1 MSVSGQFPI
10 RDNCD
15 PTDPEEAFLWML
27 VGLPGLKG
35 APLLLPVQHLR
46 AVSRR
51 LWDCGARPVGEPVI
65 KYRPPRAGDPH
76 WLLSPGTW
84 TDINDPDPEDVFD
97 VRQFV
102 AELPLRQRQQLAA
115 ALGLAG
121 AVPDEAPPAPMLPVT
136 QPVATEATASND
148 PLPQFDPTRR
158 GVKAVLA
165 YLRTVDPEERERVLA
180 IEQHLGKARP
190 AILTH
195 YSGLSSGGLK

>member
-1 MSVSGQFPI
+1 MSPDGQFPI

-51 LWDCGARPVGEPVI
+51 LWDCGARPVEEPVI

-84 TDINDPDPEDVFD
+84 ADINDPDPEEVFD
-97 VRQFV
+97 VRKFV

-115 ALGLAG
+115 ALGLTGTVSDA
-121 AVPDEAPPAPMLPVT
+121 APPPPMLPVT
-136 QPVATEATASND
+136 VPVTAEASASND
-148 PLPQFDPTRR
+148 PPELFDPTRR
-158 GVKAVLA
+158 SVKTVLA
-165 YLRTVDPEERERVLA
+165 YLRSADSEERERVLA
-180 IEQHLGKARP
+180 IEEHFGKARS
-190 AILTH
+190 AILSR
-195 YSGLSSGGLK
+195 YQRA

>member
-1 MSVSGQFPI
+1 MSPDGQFPI

-51 LWDCGARPVGEPVI
+51 LWDCGARPVEQPVI

-84 TDINDPDPEDVFD
+84 ADIDDPDPEEVFD

-115 ALGLAG
+115 ALGLTGTVA
-121 AVPDEAPPAPMLPVT
+121 DEAPPEPMLPVT
-136 QPVATEATASND
+136 RPVTTEASASND
-148 PLPQFDPTRR
+148 APPQFDPTRR

-165 YLRTVDPEERERVLA
+165 YLRNAEPEERERVLA
-180 IEQHLGKARP
+180 IERHFGKARP
-190 AILTH
+190 AILSR
-195 YSGLSSGGLK
+195 YQRA

>member
-1 MSVSGQFPI
+1 MSSNGQFPT

-15 PTDPEEAFLWML
+15 RTDPEEAFLWML

-35 APLLLPVQHLR
+35 APLLLPIQHLR

-51 LWDCGARPVGEPVI
+51 LWDCGARPVEEPVI

-84 TDINDPDPEDVFD
+84 SDADEPELEEVFD
-97 VRQFV
+97 VRKFV

-115 ALGLAG
+115 ALGLTG
-121 AVPDEAPPAPMLPVT
+121 TVPDQPAEPPPPMLPVT
-136 QPVATEATASND
+136 CPVSVEARATND
-148 PLPQFDPTRR
+148 PPPQFDPTRR

-165 YLRTVDPEERERVLA
+165 YLRRADPAERERVLA
-180 IEQHLGKARP
+180 IERHLGKARP
-190 AILTH
+190 AILSR
-195 YSGLSSGGLK
+195 YEDAQS

>member
-1 MSVSGQFPI
+1 MSSDSQFPI

-35 APLLLPVQHLR
+35 APLLLPIQHLR

-51 LWDCGARPVGEPVI
+51 LWDCGARPTEEPVI

-84 TDINDPDPEDVFD
+84 SDADEPEPEEVFD
-97 VRQFV
+97 VRKFV
-102 AELPLRQRQQLAA
+102 ADLPLRQRQQLAA
-115 ALGLAG
+115 ALGLTG
-121 AVPDEAPPAPMLPVT
+121 TVPDQPAEPPAPMLPVT
-136 QPVATEATASND
+136 TPVSVEARATND
-148 PLPQFDPTRR
+148 PAPQFDPTRR

-165 YLRTVDPEERERVLA
+165 YLRRADPAERQRVLA
-180 IEQHLGKARP
+180 IERHFGKARP
-190 AILTH
+190 AILSR
-195 YSGLSSGGLK
+195 YEDAQS